1 MPSTH
6 WWNSGTTLATAS
18 KASVVGG
25 SPNPNQRDVV
35 AAASDRRC

>member
-6 WWNSGTTLATAS
+6 WWNNGTTLATPS
-18 KASVVGG
+18 KPLVIGG
-25 SPNPNQRDVV
+25 SLNQRGVV